1 VTCADLFAGDLIG
14 RVLPVERPNVSR
26 VGPRWVDRTVGK
38 QHLSGL
44 TSQTRSRRV
53 ARLRPRTGQKRLCGA
68 RCLDMPRVLELAKWM
83 VLVGC
88 LVVALTALGTNAAD
102 AHVKWFVDCN
112 VSDAPLPIQV
122 VFTTTFF
129 LFLTAFLAVF
139 YIACEAEQT
148 ALGAV
153 ISRILNRWTGS
164 LHRRSDD
171 LLRAAAAISFVLL
184 WADGG
189 LILTPELKASHA
201 WISMIQLLIPIYLF
215 GRATLPAA
223 GAGIILLFGYGA
235 ASYGLFHMLDYPVF
249 LGLGVFFAL
258 SVSRNPKLVA
268 FRFLCLRWAVALSLL
283 WPAMEK
289 FVYPGWVA
297 PIAIM
302 HPEITLGFDVATVV
316 TGAGVVEFGLAFALF
331 WTPLVR
337 RLAALVLMGLLVAA
351 TFDFGKV
358 DAIGHSM
365 IVIILLVVF
374 ANPGGKPEY
383 SRPVLAPVVA
393 AAALPAAIFLYTG
406 AHTLAYGSKPAALVP
421 LVSGMLLLAFIFVAL
436 QGFFARALLRTTVRR
451 LQGLIGSEA
460 NNARSESRPRPSHAH
475 TSGVGTFRPKTPP
488 PAIVPAP
495 AQYGAFVSTPLSSKL
510 VRDRLPYRPSRSV
523 GIRMQTGRS
532 PTSMS
537 SRIPTSRFR

>member
-1 VTCADLFAGDLIG
+1 MRHSISRYAEGAGIM
-14 RVLPVERPNVSR
+14 
-26 VGPRWVDRTVGK
+26 K
-38 QHLSGL
+38 
-44 TSQTRSRRV
+44 RR
-53 ARLRPRTGQKRLCGA
+53 AFG
-68 RCLDMPRVLELAKWM
+68 
-83 VLVGC
+83 GC
-88 LVVALTALGTNAAD
+88 LVVAVTTMATTAAR
-102 AHVKWFVDCN
+102 AHVKWFVQCN
-112 VSDAPLPIQV
+112 VSDSPLPIPA

-129 LFLTAFLAVF
+129 LFLTLFLAVF

-148 ALGAV
+148 ALGAIV
-153 ISRILNRWTGS
+153 SRVLNRWTGS

-171 LLRAAAAISFVLL
+171 LLRAVAAISFVLL

-189 LILTPELKASHA
+189 LILTPELKASHT
-201 WISMIQLLIPIYLF
+201 WISAIQLLIPIYLF

-223 GAGIILLFGYGA
+223 GAAIILLFGYGA
-235 ASYGLFHMLDYPVF
+235 ATYGLFHMLDYPVF

-258 SVSRNPKLVA
+258 SVSRNPKLIA

-316 TGAGVVEFGLAFALF
+316 TAAGVVEFGLAFALF

-337 RLAALVLMGLLVAA
+337 RLAALVLMLLLVAA

-393 AAALPAAIFLYTG
+393 AAGLPAAIFLYTG
-406 AHTLAYGSKPAALVP
+406 AHTLAYGSKPAALAP
-421 LVSGMLLLAFIFVAL
+421 LVSGVLLLAFIFVAL
-436 QGFFARALLRTTVRR
+436 QGFFATALLRTMARSLQR
-451 LQGLIGSEA
+451 LIEREA
-460 NNARSESRPRPSHAH
+460 NNARGQSRGRASHANAPSGTASRPR
-475 TSGVGTFRPKTPP
+475 TPLP
-488 PAIVPAP
+488 VIVPAP
-495 AQYGAFVSTPLSSKL
+495 APYGAFVNAPSSGKPT
-510 VRDRLPYRPSRSV
+510 RDRPPMRPSRISA
-523 GIRMQTGRS
+523 GIRTQTGRS

-537 SRIPTSRFR
+537 SRAPSGRFR

>member
-1 VTCADLFAGDLIG
+1 MTCAELFPGDLIG
-14 RVLPVERPNVSR
+14 KVLHLEPSKVSR
-26 VGPRWVDRTVGK
+26 IGSRWVDRALGDRYPGG
-38 QHLSGL
+38 SIG
-44 TSQTRSRRV
+44 QTRSRRD
-53 ARLRPRTGQKRLCGA
+53 AEPGRQTGQKGLRGA
-68 RCLDMPRVLELAKWM
+68 RYLDVLGAGLMKRRGFI
-83 VLVGC
+83 GC
-88 LVVALTALGTNAAD
+88 LVVVLAAMATNAAE
-102 AHVKWFVDCN
+102 AHVKWFVECN
-112 VSDAPLPIQV
+112 VSDAPLPVQL

-201 WISMIQLLIPIYLF
+201 WISAIQLLIPIYLF

-235 ASYGLFHMLDYPVF
+235 ARYGLFHMLDYPVF

-297 PIAIM
+297 PIAIT
-302 HPEITLGFDVATVV
+302 HPEITLGLDVATVV

-337 RLAALVLMGLLVAA
+337 RLAALVLMVLLVAA

-365 IVIILLVVF
+365 IVIILLVIF

-383 SRPVLAPVVA
+383 SRPALAPVVA

-406 AHTLAYGSKPAALVP
+406 AHTLAYGSKLAALVP
-421 LVSGMLLLAFIFVAL
+421 LVSGVSLLAFIFVAV
-436 QGFFARALLRTTVRR
+436 QGFFARALLRTMARR
-451 LQGLIGSEA
+451 LQRLIESEGTHV
-460 NNARSESRPRPSHAH
+460 RGESRPRPSQAH
-475 TSGVGTFRPKTPP
+475 TPGTSRPRTPP
-488 PAIVPAP
+488 PAIVPVP
-495 AQYGAFVSTPLSSKL
+495 TQYGAFVSAPLSSKQ
-510 VRDRLPYRPSRSV
+510 VRDRPPYRPNRISV
-523 GIRMQTGRS
+523 GVRMQRGRS
-532 PTSMS
+532 PTAMS
-537 SRIPTSRFR
+537 SRAPTGRFR

>member
-1 VTCADLFAGDLIG
+1 VTCAEFFPGDLIG
-14 RVLPVERPNVSR
+14 EVLHVERPNVSR
-26 VGPRWVDRTVGK
+26 VGPRWIDQAVGDRRP
-38 QHLSGL
+38 SGL
-44 TSQTRSRRV
+44 IGQTTSRQD
-53 ARLRPRTGQKRLCGA
+53 AGPRPQTGQKGLCGA
-68 RCLDMPRVLELAKWM
+68 RCLDMLSAVKWRVFA
-83 VLVGC
+83 GC
-88 LVVALTALGTNAAD
+88 LVVALTAMAATAAD

-112 VSDAPLPIQV
+112 VSDAPLPIQL

-129 LFLTAFLAVF
+129 LFLTVFLAVF

-153 ISRILNRWTGS
+153 ISGILNRWTGS

-201 WISMIQLLIPIYLF
+201 WISAIQLLIPIYLF

-258 SVSRNPKLVA
+258 SVSRDPKLIA
-268 FRFLCLRWAVALSLL
+268 FRFLCLRWGVALSLL

-297 PIAIM
+297 PIAIV
-302 HPEITLGFDVATVV
+302 HPEITLGFDVAMVITA
-316 TGAGVVEFGLAFALF
+316 AGVVEFGLAFALF

-337 RLAALVLMGLLVAA
+337 RLAALVLMALLVAA

-365 IVIILLVVF
+365 IVIILLVVL
-374 ANPGGKPEY
+374 ANPGGKPEVC
-383 SRPVLAPVVA
+383 RPALAPVVA

-406 AHTLAYGSKPAALVP
+406 AHTLAYGSKLAALVP

-436 QGFFARALLRTTVRR
+436 QGFFARALLRTMARR
-451 LQGLIGSEA
+451 LQRSIESEKTH
-460 NNARSESRPRPSHAH
+460 ARGESRPRPSHAQTPG
-475 TSGVGTFRPKTPP
+475 TSRPRTPP
-488 PAIVPAP
+488 PAIVPVP
-495 AQYGAFVSTPLSSKL
+495 TYGAFVSAPLSSKL
-510 VRDRLPYRPSRSV
+510 VRDRPPYRPSRVSV
-523 GIRMQTGRS
+523 GIRMQRGRS

-537 SRIPTSRFR
+537 SRAPTGRFR

>member
-1 VTCADLFAGDLIG
+1 MTCGARFPGDLIG
-14 RVLPVERPNVSR
+14 KVLHVERSNVSR
-26 VGPRWVDRTVGK
+26 IDSRWVDRALGDRDPG
-38 QHLSGL
+38 GL
-44 TSQTRSRRV
+44 IGQTRSRRDV
-53 ARLRPRTGQKRLCGA
+53 RPGPQTGQKGLSAA
-68 RCLDMPRVLELAKWM
+68 RSVDMLSAGLMKWRVLI
-83 VLVGC
+83 GC
-88 LVVALTALGTNAAD
+88 LVVVLTAMATNAAD
-102 AHVKWFVDCN
+102 AHVKWFVECN
-112 VSDAPLPIQV
+112 VSDTPLPIQLV
-122 VFTTTFF
+122 LTTTFF
-129 LFLTAFLAVF
+129 LFLTVFLAVF

-153 ISRILNRWTGS
+153 ISKSLNRCTGS

-201 WISMIQLLIPIYLF
+201 WIAAIQLLIPIYLF

-235 ASYGLFHMLDYPVF
+235 ARYGLFHMLDYPVF

-258 SVSRNPKLVA
+258 SVSQNPKLVA

-297 PIAIM
+297 PIAIT
-302 HPEITLGFDVATVV
+302 HPEITLGLDVATVV

-337 RLAALVLMGLLVAA
+337 RLAALVLMVLLVAA

-365 IVIILLVVF
+365 IVIILLVIF

-383 SRPVLAPVVA
+383 SRPALAPVVA

-406 AHTLAYGSKPAALVP
+406 AHTLAYGSKLAALVP
-421 LVSGMLLLAFIFVAL
+421 LVSGVSLLAFIFVAV
-436 QGFFARALLRTTVRR
+436 QGFFARALLRTMARR
-451 LQGLIGSEA
+451 LQRVIESEGTH
-460 NNARSESRPRPSHAH
+460 ARGEGRAGPSQAH
-475 TSGVGTFRPKTPP
+475 TPGASRLRPLR
-488 PAIVPAP
+488 PAIVPLP
-495 AQYGAFVSTPLSSKL
+495 TQSGAFVSAPLSSKL
-510 VRDRLPYRPSRSV
+510 VRDRPPYRPNRISV
-523 GIRMQTGRS
+523 GVRMQRGRS
-532 PTSMS
+532 PTPVS
-537 SRIPTSRFR
+537 SRVPTGRFR

>member
-1 VTCADLFAGDLIG
+1 MRCALSPYAEGAGI
-14 RVLPVERPNVSR
+14 
-26 VGPRWVDRTVGK
+26 
-38 QHLSGL
+38 
-44 TSQTRSRRV
+44 
-53 ARLRPRTGQKRLCGA
+53 
-68 RCLDMPRVLELAKWM
+68 MKWRAFG
-83 VLVGC
+83 GC
-88 LVVALTALGTNAAD
+88 LVIAVTTMATTAAR

-112 VSDAPLPIQV
+112 VSDNPLPIPL

-129 LFLTAFLAVF
+129 LFLTVFLAVF

-148 ALGAV
+148 ALGAM
-153 ISRILNRWTGS
+153 ISRVLNRCTGS

-189 LILTPELKASHA
+189 LILTPELKASHT
-201 WISMIQLLIPIYLF
+201 WISMIQLLIPVYLF

-258 SVSRNPKLVA
+258 SVSRNAKLIA
-268 FRFLCLRWAVALSLL
+268 FRFLCLRWGVALSLL
-283 WPAMEK
+283 WPSMEK

-297 PIAIM
+297 PIAIT

-316 TGAGVVEFGLAFALF
+316 TAAGVVEFGLAFALF

-337 RLAALVLMGLLVAA
+337 RLAALVLMLLLVAA
-351 TFDFGKV
+351 TLDFGKV
-358 DAIGHSM
+358 DAIGHSL
-365 IVIILLVVF
+365 IVVILLVVF

-406 AHTLAYGSKPAALVP
+406 AHTLAYGSKLAALVP
-421 LVSGMLLLAFIFVAL
+421 LVSGVLLLAFIFVAL
-436 QGFFARALLRTTVRR
+436 HGFFAQALLRTIALKLQR
-451 LQGLIGSEA
+451 LIESNA
-460 NNARSESRPRPSHAH
+460 SNARGESRPRASHANAPSGT
-475 TSGVGTFRPKTPP
+475 TSRSRVPLPV
-488 PAIVPAP
+488 IVPAP
-495 AQYGAFVSTPLSSKL
+495 APYGAFVNVPSASKPA
-510 VRDRLPYRPSRSV
+510 RDRLPMRPNRISA
-523 GIRMQTGRS
+523 GIRTHTARLS
-532 PTSMS
+532 IS
-537 SRIPTSRFR
+537 SRAPSGRFR

>member
-1 VTCADLFAGDLIG
+1 VFDGSDEIVAGCPRKTASRPEKPMRYSIG
-14 RVLPVERPNVSR
+14 GYAE
-26 VGPRWVDRTVGK
+26 GAGIMK
-38 QHLSGL
+38 
-44 TSQTRSRRV
+44 RR
-53 ARLRPRTGQKRLCGA
+53 AFG
-68 RCLDMPRVLELAKWM
+68 
-83 VLVGC
+83 GC
-88 LVVALTALGTNAAD
+88 LVVAVTTMATTAAC

-112 VSDAPLPIQV
+112 VSDSPLPIPE
-122 VFTTTFF
+122 VFTPTFF
-129 LFLTAFLAVF
+129 LFLTLFLAVF
-139 YIACEAEQT
+139 FIACEAEQT
-148 ALGAV
+148 ALGAM
-153 ISRILNRWTGS
+153 ISKVLNRWTES

-201 WISMIQLLIPIYLF
+201 WISAIQLLIPIYLF

-235 ASYGLFHMLDYPVF
+235 ASYGVFHMLDYPVF

-258 SVSRNPKLVA
+258 SVSRNPKLIA
-268 FRFLCLRWAVALSLL
+268 FRFLCLRWTVALSLL

-297 PIAIM
+297 PIAIT

-316 TGAGVVEFGLAFALF
+316 TAAGVVEFGLAFALF

-337 RLAALVLMGLLVAA
+337 RLAALVLMLLLVAA
-351 TFDFGKV
+351 TLDFGKV

-393 AAALPAAIFLYTG
+393 AAGLPAAIFLYTG
-406 AHTLAYGSKPAALVP
+406 AHTLAYGSKPAALAP
-421 LVSGMLLLAFIFVAL
+421 LVSGVLLLAFIFVAL
-436 QGFFARALLRTTVRR
+436 QGFFATALLRTMARSLQR
-451 LQGLIGSEA
+451 LMESEA
-460 NNARSESRPRPSHAH
+460 NNARSESRRPSHANAP
-475 TSGVGTFRPKTPP
+475 SGTASRPRTPLP
-488 PAIVPAP
+488 VIVPAP
-495 AQYGAFVSTPLSSKL
+495 APYGAFVNAPSSGKPT
-510 VRDRLPYRPSRSV
+510 RDRLPMRPSRISA
-523 GIRMQTGRS
+523 GIRTQTGRS

-537 SRIPTSRFR
+537 SRAPSGRFR